1 MSRISAPP
9 PSLLAARVVRWGKF
23 WSLEPLYGDE
33 RGYLV
38 ARGGRTP
45 HADDVVVA
53 VPTKHNRMMI
63 VEVLGTTRD
72 LPAVLKGLEV
82 AHGVRREFPADAA
95 DEAAAIAAAGDV
107 GPAVG

>member
-1 MSRISAPP
+1 MSRLPVPP

-23 WSLEPLYGDE
+23 WSLEPLFGDE

-38 ARGGRTP
+38 ARSGRAP
-45 HADDVVVA
+45 HLDDVVLA

-82 AHGVRREFPADAA
+82 AHGVRR
-95 DEAAAIAAAGDV
+95 
-107 GPAVG
+107 